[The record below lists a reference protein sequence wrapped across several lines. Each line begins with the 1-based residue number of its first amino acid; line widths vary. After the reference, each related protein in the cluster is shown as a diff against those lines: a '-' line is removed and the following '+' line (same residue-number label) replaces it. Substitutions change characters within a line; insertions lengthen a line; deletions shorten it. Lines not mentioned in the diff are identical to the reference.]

1 MNARPRLKPDRPPT
15 FAAVAAELVEQT
27 LAPERLQALGH
38 PEDWPQPPDAPAL
51 AAATWDKALGDITRD
66 ILSRP
71 SRQFRAR
78 MCTLAWRLADG
89 AGEVPPALP
98 FLIEVVHAGS
108 LIVDDIEDGSRE
120 RRGAPC
126 LHLLHGTPLALNAGT
141 WMYFWA
147 LELVQKV
154 PVGEQLRADLQRAL
168 LDTMYGCHLGQSL
181 DLSVAV
187 GALPRDAVYRTVAT
201 TTALKTGALMA
212 LAARLGAL
220 AAGAPAG
227 RVDALARFGRRLGMG
242 LQMLDDFG
250 NLNAPPGDHRAGAAA
265 GDDAAASGKALEDLR
280 NGRPTWPWAL
290 AAEALDEP
298 TFARL
303 QASVRA
309 LVDGAD
315 LDGTRARALAAAL
328 RMAVGLKGRRQAQR
342 YLHAALDELRA
353 AVGEREELL
362 LLSNELA
369 RLEAAYG

>member
-1 MNARPRLKPDRPPT
+1 MNARPRLKPDRLPT
-15 FAAVAAELVEQT
+15 MSAAVAANMIEQT
-27 LAPERLQALGH
+27 LAPERLQALCH
-38 PEDWPQPPDAPAL
+38 PEDWPQAPDAPAL

-78 MCTLAWRLADG
+78 MCALAWRLADG
-89 AGEVPPALP
+89 VGEVPQALP
-98 FLIEVVHAGS
+98 FLVEVVHAGS

-154 PVGEQLRADLQRAL
+154 PVEARLQDDLRRAL

-187 GALPRDAVYRTVAT
+187 GALPREAVYRTVAT
-201 TTALKTGALMA
+201 TTALKTGALME

-220 AAGAPAG
+220 AAGAPAT
-227 RVDALARFGRRLGMG
+227 RVDALARFGRRLGIG

-250 NLNAPPGDHRAGAAA
+250 NLNAPPGDHRAG
-265 GDDAAASGKALEDLR
+265 DDAASGKALEDLR

-309 LVDGAD
+309 LVEGAD
-315 LDGTRARALAAAL
+315 PDGTRARALAAAL
-328 RMAVGLKGRRQAQR
+328 RMAVGLKGRRQAQL
-342 YLHAALDELRA
+342 YLQGALDELRA
-353 AVGEREELL
+353 AVGERD
-362 LLSNELA
+362 ELA
-369 RLEAAYG
+369 LLASELSRLEAAYG

>member
-1 MNARPRLKPDRPPT
+1 MNARPRLKPDRLST
-15 FAAVAAELVEQT
+15 FAAVAADMVEQT
-27 LAPERLQALGH
+27 LAPERLQALCH
-38 PEDWPQPPDAPAL
+38 PEDWPQPTDAPAL
-51 AAATWDKALGDITRD
+51 AAATWDKALGDIARD

-78 MCTLAWRLADG
+78 MCALAWRMADG

-120 RRGAPC
+120 RRGGPC
-126 LHLLHGTPLALNAGT
+126 LHLLHGTALALNAGT

-147 LELVQKV
+147 LEQVQKV
-154 PVGEQLRADLQRAL
+154 PVEARLREELRRAL
-168 LDTMYGCHLGQSL
+168 LDTMYSCHLGQSL

-201 TTALKTGALMA
+201 TTALKTGALME

-220 AAGAPAG
+220 AAGALPE
-227 RVDALARFGRRLGMG
+227 RVEALARFGRRLGIG

-250 NLNAPPGDHRAGAAA
+250 NLNAPPA
-265 GDDAAASGKALEDLR
+265 DDAAAGGKALEDLR

-315 LDGTRARALAAAL
+315 PDGTRARALAAAL
-328 RMAVGLKGRRQAQR
+328 RMAVGLKGRQQAQV
-342 YLHAALDELRA
+342 YLQGALDELRA
-353 AVGEREELL
+353 AVGARAELAL
-362 LLSNELA
+362 LENELA